1 MRNAHPS
8 VRSMVISVF
17 HFTLH
22 GSMVQALDP
31 SFYSGPFLTY
41 LREDDDYETFLQR
54 LMRVSGDVELISSM
68 RTRLA
73 VVHPQKL
80 TPDFIPRPVLHG
92 SASSVAAG
100 MVTRGTDDSG
110 VSAPATSSN
119 GANGKSLYQR
129 FADVYPEY
137 AAGAETTYE
146 MSMMNTS
153 LQAAARRSQGH
164 SSRNTPA
171 QPQQQWHTLFPA
183 LGIQRSVTDMQQVY
197 TAHLTKYVLCIS
209 RCRWWW
215 CPVLTQLSSSF
226 VLLFLQSIF
235 RAATGTTRSGPAVHR
250 HSHRLTKPPGTQG
263 KRVSSHRVSY
273 IANNVHR

>member
-54 LMRVSGDVELISSM
+54 LMRVSGDVELISSI

-80 TPDFIPRPVLHG
+80 TPDFIPRPALHG
-92 SASSVAAG
+92 STSSVAAG

-110 VSAPATSSN
+110 VTAAPNSSTGSG

-153 LQAAARRSQGH
+153 QQAAARRSQGH

-183 LGIQRSVTDMQQVY
+183 LGIQRSVTDMQQFY
-197 TAHLTKYVLCIS
+197 TTHLTKYVHPVCIP
-209 RCRWWW
+209 RW
-215 CPVLTQLSSSF
+215 CPVLTQLSS
-226 VLLFLQSIF
+226 LF
-235 RAATGTTRSGPAVHR
+235 T
-250 HSHRLTKPPGTQG
+250 
-263 KRVSSHRVSY
+263 
-273 IANNVHR
+273 